1 MEHVKNA
8 FPLVTSRFDHVV
20 CLECGHTM
28 APDMMTAACSACG
41 SAWVDARYDYT
52 NIVETWQNE
61 FPLRDHT
68 LWRYA
73 ELLPIGDRHP
83 DIWLGEGWTPL
94 VRLYQYERLFG
105 HEQIYIKDERQSPTS
120 SFKDRQAALS
130 VTALKRAGITEVV
143 LASTGNA
150 GVAYAAFCARAGIKL
165 WLFVNSL
172 VPAEKM
178 REAALYGAE
187 VIKISGTYDEA
198 KQVAGEFAK
207 RRRIHYDKGAKSVPG
222 KESMKTI
229 AFELAEQLG
238 IYQSHDGRWQS
249 PDWYIQAVSGGI
261 GPLGVWKG
269 FGELYQMGIIDK
281 MPKLGIIQAA
291 GCAPMVHAHNANMAE
306 AEPVVPKTLITVLA
320 TGAPGFSY
328 KQLHSAI
335 SDYGGA
341 MVAVEDGEAFDAMR
355 HLAARAGLSVEPATA
370 VAFAGLEKMLKS
382 GEILQGETVI
392 VNATGHTLPAES
404 HILGNQYVVDLESQ
418 NGNGTGSLGDALA
431 DLDEKVTTVLVVD
444 DNNNDRRLMR
454 KLLRRYKQYRM
465 LEARS
470 GIEALEVIRDR
481 KPDLIVTDLMMPEMG
496 GLELLVHLKSREETE
511 AIPVVVVSAKSRTEI
526 DDANLDRHA
535 ESVWVKGNFSRR
547 DLVDHIVEKLGDRP
561 VAGTRPRPPVENMRD
576 HIASQLQ
583 NPSQSKQTSRENMH
597 IMVLI
602 DSIKEDAR
610 LVQRMMEA
618 TGQYVVVMAHNGR
631 DGLKAVHEQKPDGVM
646 VELELADIDGLTVV
660 EKIVNDKTLNHIP
673 VFVLTNKEV
682 TAQDMLRMPDNVA
695 SIMQKASLDR
705 GKFLSVLEEKL
716 S

>member
-1 MEHVKNA
+1 MEHLPST
-8 FPLVTSRFDHVV
+8 FTSIISRFDHVV
-20 CLECGHTM
+20 CLECGHSMSADTM
-28 APDMMTAACSACG
+28 IAACPNCD
-41 SAWVDARYDYT
+41 SAWVDAQYNYDGV
-52 NIVETWQNE
+52 VETWQHE
-61 FPLRDHT
+61 LGARDHT

-73 ELLPIGDRHP
+73 ELLPIGERHP

-130 VTALKRAGITEVV
+130 VTALKRAGIKEVV

-198 KQVAGEFAK
+198 KKVAGEFA
-207 RRRIHYDKGAKSVPG
+207 RRKGMHYDKGAKSVPG

-229 AFELAEQLG
+229 AFEIAEQLG
-238 IYQSHDGRWQS
+238 IYQSEQGTWQA

-261 GPLGVWKG
+261 GPLGVLKG
-269 FGELYQMGIIDK
+269 FTELYNLGIIEK
-281 MPKLGIIQAA
+281 IPKLGIIQAA
-291 GCAPMVHAHNANMAE
+291 GCAPMVNAHNANLPE

-335 SDYGGA
+335 NEYGGA
-341 MVAVEDGEAFDAMR
+341 MVAVEDGEAFSAMR

-370 VAFAGLEKMLKS
+370 VAFAGLEKLLKA
-382 GEILQGETVI
+382 GTITQGETVV

-404 HILGNQYVVDLESQ
+404 HILGNQYVVDLESE
-418 NGNGTGSLGDALA
+418 NGNGKNSGSLGDALA
-431 DLDEKVTTVLVVD
+431 SLDEKVTTVLVVD

-470 GIEALEVIRDR
+470 GVEALEVVRDR
-481 KPDLIVTDLMMPEMG
+481 KPDLIVTDLMMPEMD
-496 GLELLVHLKSREETE
+496 GLELLSHLKAHEDTK

-526 DDANLDRHA
+526 DDENLNRHA

-547 DLVDHIVEKLGDRP
+547 DLVDHIVEALGDRP
-561 VAGTRPRPPVENMRD
+561 VTGTQPRRPPVDLKQLLEAKQRGIALPSNQNVEN
-576 HIASQLQ
+576 IQ
-583 NPSQSKQTSRENMH
+583 
-597 IMVLI
+597 IIVLI

-610 LVQRMMEA
+610 LVQRMMES
-618 TGQYVVVMAHNGR
+618 TGQYAVVVVDNGR

-646 VELELADIDGLTVV
+646 V
-660 EKIVNDKTLNHIP
+660 
-673 VFVLTNKEV
+673 
-682 TAQDMLRMPDNVA
+682 
-695 SIMQKASLDR
+695 
-705 GKFLSVLEEKL
+705 
-716 S
+716 